1 MIIYLFLQ
9 QSYSSWSFP
18 KEPSYR
24 WQALLFVYL
33 GVIWSS
39 KATVCKRHI
48 RCITIG
54 VKFLCAGLFI
64 FQSAALSWDFW
75 GKLVALG
82 SFEASQVEGFVSR
95 RFTSSDLFFNRF
107 ISLLLHMY
115 SSEGENLLLVKY
127 RAYFP
132 CGIHRKKKNC
142 VKNCC
147 PGSPQILKVLK
158 SWNLA

>member
-1 MIIYLFLQ
+1 MT
-9 QSYSSWSFP
+9 SSS
-18 KEPSYR
+18 
-24 WQALLFVYL
+24 FVYL

-39 KATVCKRHI
+39 KAAVCKCHI
-48 RCITIG
+48 HCITIG

-115 SSEGENLLLVKY
+115 SSEGGKPVVGEIQSLFPLWYSHQKLCEKLLPRASPNLE
-127 RAYFP
+127 
-132 CGIHRKKKNC
+132 I
-142 VKNCC
+142 
-147 PGSPQILKVLK
+147 
-158 SWNLA
+158 